1 LEQPLAEEVTVKHTQ
16 EESLPVAVQPAATS
30 PSEAPE
36 AAAVPIET
44 GKRKAAPGEA
54 EMGDAST
61 ATGTKKVKEEQPLPA
76 ATDAAAAAAAVIEVS
91 EAVFVEGLVRPF
103 TNNGLKTLL
112 ASAGGVFTDAEFWM
126 PTIKNMA
133 VVVFQ
138 TVEQATATVSA
149 LQGMEWPKGQGHRL
163 RLKCIPVADARRAI
177 AAGSMVAKPAA
188 VTEAAETVVG
198 DARGGGAAPV
208 GSAPAARGGAKTLDT
223 LFRKTVAQPCIYWL
237 PLTAAQVERRR
248 AAQKPQ

>member
-1 LEQPLAEEVTVKHTQ
+1 MKHAR
-16 EESLPVAVQPAATS
+16 EESLPVAVQPAATT

-36 AAAVPIET
+36 PAAVPIET

-54 EMGDAST
+54 EIEDARM
-61 ATGTKKVKEEQPLPA
+61 APTKKMKEEQPLPA
-76 ATDAAAAAAAVIEVS
+76 ATDPAAAAAAVIEAS

-188 VTEAAETVVG
+188 VTEAAATVGG
-198 DARGGGAAPV
+198 DARGGSAAPV
-208 GSAPAARGGAKTLDT
+208 SAGPAARGGAKTLDT

>member
-1 LEQPLAEEVTVKHTQ
+1 MKHAR
-16 EESLPVAVQPAATS
+16 EESLPVAVQPAATT

-36 AAAVPIET
+36 PAAVPIET
-44 GKRKAAPGEA
+44 GKRKAAPSEA
-54 EMGDAST
+54 EMEGAST
-61 ATGTKKVKEEQPLPA
+61 AKKLKEEQPA
-76 ATDAAAAAAAVIEVS
+76 ATDAAAAAAAVIEAS

-177 AAGSMVAKPAA
+177 AAGSMVVKPTA
-188 VTEAAETVVG
+188 VTEAAATVGG
-198 DARGGGAAPV
+198 DARGRSAVPV
-208 GSAPAARGGAKTLDT
+208 DAAPAARGGAKTLDT